1 MAIHHDDTTGRTRTA
16 RVSARG
22 QLSLPAAARHRW
34 GIADGGE
41 VGVLD
46 LGDAILLLPGGMAAA
61 RAALGEAIADGR
73 YAAAVAEITDPDLV
87 NQ

>member
-1 MAIHHDDTTGRTRTA
+1 MAIRFDDPTGRARNA

-46 LGDAILLLPGGMAAA
+46 LGDAILLLPGGLAAA
-61 RAALGEAIADGR
+61 RAALGAAIGEGR
-73 YAAAVAEITDPDLV
+73 YAAAVAEITDPDLITE
-87 NQ
+87 